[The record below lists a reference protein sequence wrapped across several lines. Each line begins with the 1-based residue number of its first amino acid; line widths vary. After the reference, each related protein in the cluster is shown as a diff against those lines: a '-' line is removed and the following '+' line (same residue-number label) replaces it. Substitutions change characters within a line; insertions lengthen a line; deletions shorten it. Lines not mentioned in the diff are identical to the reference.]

1 MRTITVRELRQALE
15 DVDQDA
21 FVVFTSDYGDRS
33 RTAQALPLRGEV
45 EETLLVKSA
54 YSTSGFA
61 LAESDED
68 ADEDIDATGNRF
80 IVIR

>member
-21 FVVFTSDYGDRS
+21 
-33 RTAQALPLRGEV
+33 
-45 EETLLVKSA
+45 
-54 YSTSGFA
+54 
-61 LAESDED
+61 
-68 ADEDIDATGNRF
+68 DEDIDATGNRF